1 MAFPL
6 EFLLHQLLS
15 STLMAKDKK
24 KHSKKDDVS
33 DDLLDMAAMSIKKFR
48 KVTKEIGKLS
58 TGQKIV
64 GGLALAAAGLTYLAK
79 QPTATAIKAS
89 AAALPQADDAT
100 DSPKPKASAARRKLG
115 NDS

>member
-6 EFLLHQLLS
+6 EFLLHQLLT
-15 STLMAKDKK
+15 STLMAKGKK

-33 DDLLDMAAMSIKKFR
+33 DDLLDVAALSIKKFR

-64 GGLALAAAGLTYLAK
+64 GGLALAVAGLTYLAK
-79 QPTATAIKAS
+79 QPTATKAS
-89 AAALPQADDAT
+89 TAALPQADDAT

-115 NDS
+115 NDL